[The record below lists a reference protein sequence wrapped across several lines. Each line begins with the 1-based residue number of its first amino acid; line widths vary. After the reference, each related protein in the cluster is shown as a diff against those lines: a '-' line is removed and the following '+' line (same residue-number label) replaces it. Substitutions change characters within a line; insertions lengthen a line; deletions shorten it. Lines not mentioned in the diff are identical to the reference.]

1 MGILA
6 CSRTIMAQ
14 PLEYAVT
21 ARDVSAPALISAFAA
36 HLKRQGKLV
45 LPNNLDIQKT
55 SKTKELAPVDPDFF
69 YVRAASLA
77 RRCYM
82 YNNQGVGHFATAYGK
97 KLRRGTRTNVF
108 GKAYR
113 GLNRRALQSLAKI
126 GIVKV
131 DAKNGGRVLTSVG
144 RRELDAVAYGVMHP
158 DKAKKSKKKK

>member
-1 MGILA
+1 MGNSR
-6 CSRTIMAQ
+6 CSRTMAQ

-36 HLKRQGKLV
+36 HLKRQGKMQ

-82 YNNQGVGHFATAYGK
+82 HNNQGVGHFATAYGK
-97 KLRRGTRTNVF
+97 KL
-108 GKAYR
+108 
-113 GLNRRALQSLAKI
+113 RRALQSLAKI